1 MKTIYKIAKAE
12 LQNLFYSPVA
22 WLILIIFT
30 VQVSMNFMD
39 MCANIVSN
47 QDTGWSSSGITGR
60 IFCGPYSFY
69 AAVRNYLY
77 LYIPLLTMGLM
88 SRELGSG
95 SINLLYSSP
104 VTNTQIIL
112 GKYLSMMIY
121 GLVLM
126 AIMLVYVIFGIC
138 TIDNADISLML
149 AGMLGIYLLLC
160 AYAAVGLFMSS
171 LTSYQVVAAIG
182 TLAIL
187 SFLNFVNNLWQGV
200 ALVRDIMYWLC
211 LAGRTDESIQGF
223 IRSEDVLYFVIVIAL
238 FLSLTIIRLQARRQ
252 KNPWMVTVGKYLGVT
267 VIAMFLGYVSSRPA
281 LMCYYDATRTKSN
294 TLTVNS
300 QKIVSQLKGGLTIT
314 TYNNLLDKDVWV
326 VLPHTEISDMQLF
339 RQYTRFKPEIE
350 MKYVYYYDEAG
361 YDFLKQA
368 YPNMTNKERAES
380 MTTAMSMDFNRFLSP
395 EEIHKKI
402 DLSSEGNHFVRLV
415 ERESGEKTFLRIFN
429 DPLTHPGESEIT
441 VALKRL
447 VARMPLV
454 GFLTGHGE
462 RDNKSGGDRDY
473 KLFAQDKPYRTSLI
487 NQGFDFTDVTLNQEI
502 PEDIDILVIAE
513 MRQALTDAEIEILGK
528 YISRGGN
535 LMIAGEPKRMD
546 VMNPLLE
553 QFGVKLMPGC
563 LVQPTPNYRADLI
576 LAKAT
581 REAGDIAYTFRGLNS
596 DGRVITMPNCTGLE
610 YTTDKGY
617 EVKPLLVTESKGV
630 WNELETIDFIDDTV
644 KLNPAIGEVEK
655 AYATA
660 LALSRKVGQ
669 KEQKIIILGDA
680 DCISNIEF
688 QTTRK
693 DIFSANYTL
702 VTGSFYWL
710 SDGQAPIDVRRP
722 ALSDNNM
729 TMSKEGVYW
738 SKIGLIGVWPALML
752 LLALFIWIRRRG
764 R

>member
-326 VLPHTEISDMQLF
+326 V
-339 RQYTRFKPEIE
+339 
-350 MKYVYYYDEAG
+350 
-361 YDFLKQA
+361 
-368 YPNMTNKERAES
+368 
-380 MTTAMSMDFNRFLSP
+380 
-395 EEIHKKI
+395 
-402 DLSSEGNHFVRLV
+402 
-415 ERESGEKTFLRIFN
+415 
-429 DPLTHPGESEIT
+429 
-441 VALKRL
+441 
-447 VARMPLV
+447 
-454 GFLTGHGE
+454 
-462 RDNKSGGDRDY
+462 
-473 KLFAQDKPYRTSLI
+473 
-487 NQGFDFTDVTLNQEI
+487 
-502 PEDIDILVIAE
+502 
-513 MRQALTDAEIEILGK
+513 
-528 YISRGGN
+528 
-535 LMIAGEPKRMD
+535 
-546 VMNPLLE
+546 
-553 QFGVKLMPGC
+553 
-563 LVQPTPNYRADLI
+563 
-576 LAKAT
+576 
-581 REAGDIAYTFRGLNS
+581 
-596 DGRVITMPNCTGLE
+596 
-610 YTTDKGY
+610 
-617 EVKPLLVTESKGV
+617 
-630 WNELETIDFIDDTV
+630 
-644 KLNPAIGEVEK
+644 
-655 AYATA
+655 
-660 LALSRKVGQ
+660 
-669 KEQKIIILGDA
+669 
-680 DCISNIEF
+680 
-688 QTTRK
+688 
-693 DIFSANYTL
+693 
-702 VTGSFYWL
+702 
-710 SDGQAPIDVRRP
+710 
-722 ALSDNNM
+722 
-729 TMSKEGVYW
+729 
-738 SKIGLIGVWPALML
+738 
-752 LLALFIWIRRRG
+752 
-764 R
+764 